1 MTDRA
6 VSFDCFGT
14 LVTVP
19 RPDDPAAEVGE
30 ALAARGVDLPADW
43 QTAYLEVHVD
53 VPDGGELSLPEHT
66 REALSSRGVDADPD
80 VVREAVLAAF
90 DRPVTAVPGAHDA
103 LDAIETPVGVFSNC
117 SVPGLVE
124 EVLDRVDLRGELDT
138 VETSVDCGWRKPDR
152 RAFEAV
158 ADPLGVSPEELVH
171 VGDNRE
177 ADGGVEALD
186 GTYLHVDGDLTALPS
201 RLAAAGVP
209 VR

>member
-1 MTDRA
+1 MTDHA

-30 ALAARGVDLPADW
+30 ALAARGVDLPVDW
-43 QTAYLEVHVD
+43 QTAYLEAHVE

-90 DRPVTAVPGAHDA
+90 DRPVTAIPGAGDA
-103 LDAIETPVGVFSNC
+103 LDATEAPVGVLSNC
-117 SVPGLVE
+117 SVPGMVE
-124 EVLDRVDLRGELDT
+124 EVLDRVGLLDELDT
-138 VETSVDCGWRKPDR
+138 VATSVDCGWRKPDR
-152 RAFEAV
+152 RAFDAV
-158 ADPLGVSPEELVH
+158 ADPLGVSPAELVH

-177 ADGGVEALD
+177 ADGGVEALG
-186 GTYLHVDGDLTALPS
+186 GTYIHVDDDLTDLPK
-201 RLAAAGVP
+201 RLAAVGVP